1 MKRPNGHTLTNQLKL
16 PSMLDSLSFCS
27 EEVNEV
33 YQQHPTKPRLMI
45 FQDDR
50 MRYISTVNPNQLTS
64 HVHLQE
70 KNFIGGATKKQYI
83 GNNLRSQA
91 ATLPCPELKEVARLG
106 HQIHSQIPGN
116 TPAEAYWESAFSN
129 NYQPVNVNVED
140 LVVYRVQFKNSSG
153 HYFYRN
159 NSIEMLDVGE
169 FVKVEADRGEDLGV
183 ITGACHMQDFV
194 VEKCNRK
201 IDIKVDLP
209 RFGNIVRVATESERA
224 QLPEKHRLEMYVVAM
239 CKELAQRVTTCPS
252 PYFGGGRSTWPSN
265 TQLESLTARSSQTP
279 WNAPAEDHRESA
291 YSTNHQPVVHVE
303 DAVVYKVQFKSSSG
317 HYLYGNKSMEM
328 LDVGEFVKVEA
339 DRGEDLGVVTDA
351 CHMQDL
357 VVERSNRK
365 IEVKAD
371 RPRIGKIVRVA
382 TRSERAQ
389 LPEKHRLEM
398 YVVATCKE
406 LAQRVHHLPISVL
419 NAVFQFDRH
428 KLTIYYASNARV
440 DFREFVRDLFAMFR
454 SRIWMEKV
462 QLSLPRDS
470 DDRRLF
476 SQALETGSYPFL
488 CSPFIESPP
497 PSACRQLSP
506 RH

>member
-1 MKRPNGHTLTNQLKL
+1 
-16 PSMLDSLSFCS
+16 
-27 EEVNEV
+27 
-33 YQQHPTKPRLMI
+33 MI

-153 HYFYRN
+153 HYFNRS
-159 NSIEMLDVGE
+159 NSIEMLD
-169 FVKVEADRGEDLGV
+169 
-183 ITGACHMQDFV
+183 I
-194 VEKCNRK
+194 
-201 IDIKVDLP
+201 
-209 RFGNIVRVATESERA
+209 
-224 QLPEKHRLEMYVVAM
+224 
-239 CKELAQRVTTCPS
+239 
-252 PYFGGGRSTWPSN
+252 
-265 TQLESLTARSSQTP
+265 
-279 WNAPAEDHRESA
+279 
-291 YSTNHQPVVHVE
+291 
-303 DAVVYKVQFKSSSG
+303 
-317 HYLYGNKSMEM
+317 
-328 LDVGEFVKVEA
+328 GEFVKVEA
-339 DRGEDLGVVTDA
+339 DRGEDLGVVINA
-351 CHMQDL
+351 CHMQDFA
-357 VVERSNRK
+357 VERSNRK

-440 DFREFVRDLFAMFR
+440 DFREFVRDLFAMFK

-462 QLSLPRDS
+462 QLFLPRDS
-470 DDRRLF
+470 DDHKIFR
-476 SQALETGSYPFL
+476 QALETGSYPL
-488 CSPFIESPP
+488 LSNP
-497 PSACRQLSP
+497 RQLLLVN
-506 RH
+506 

>member
-1 MKRPNGHTLTNQLKL
+1 
-16 PSMLDSLSFCS
+16 MLDSLSFRS
-27 EEVNEV
+27 VENYEVH
-33 YQQHPTKPRLMI
+33 QKHPTKNRLTI

-50 MRYISTVNPNQLTS
+50 MGHISVVNPNQLTS
-64 HVHLQE
+64 HFHLQE
-70 KNFIGGATKKQYI
+70 NNFIGGATSKQLVV
-83 GNNLRSQA
+83 GNNWRSEETARLRS
-91 ATLPCPELKEVARLG
+91 PESEEVARLG
-106 HQIHSQIPGN
+106 HRIHS
-116 TPAEAYWESAFSN
+116 
-129 NYQPVNVNVED
+129 
-140 LVVYRVQFKNSSG
+140 
-153 HYFYRN
+153 
-159 NSIEMLDVGE
+159 
-169 FVKVEADRGEDLGV
+169 
-183 ITGACHMQDFV
+183 
-194 VEKCNRK
+194 
-201 IDIKVDLP
+201 
-209 RFGNIVRVATESERA
+209 SE
-224 QLPEKHRLEMYVVAM
+224 L
-239 CKELAQRVTTCPS
+239 
-252 PYFGGGRSTWPSN
+252 
-265 TQLESLTARSSQTP
+265 LESLTARSSQTP

-398 YVVATCKE
+398 YVLATCKE

-440 DFREFVRDLFAMFR
+440 DFREFVRDLFGMFK

-462 QLSLPRDS
+462 LLSNPS
-470 DDRRLF
+470 GSSSLF
-476 SQALETGSYPFL
+476 ERALETGQYFEYHLS
-488 CSPFIESPP
+488 SPHQFRYE
-497 PSACRQLSP
+497 
-506 RH
+506 RHT